1 MKHLIDIK
9 NFLLEALTPVFQEK
23 YKKHFD
29 DRPKEVVDRLNKLL
43 DNKERVYIPYN
54 SNTISETQLKVKSFL
69 EELGYNIS
77 DYKLNQAVQIEN
89 NKRQIRISKLLAKN
103 PELLKEFTLDDT
115 RANTRIGS
123 EFSIVLTS
131 NYEDVA
137 GMSFDRC
144 WTNSCL
150 DIKYGENGHYVK
162 DEVKQGTVVAYLI
175 KSDDLNV
182 EEPLGRVNIKPYYN
196 VKEDKE
202 VIYVLDRRVYGNVP
216 DEKLFKSI
224 ISSYLKE
231 KQEIKNGG
239 FFKKEVGLYS
249 DEGSPEMVLI
259 NKDYSLCYGRDCV
272 DEEGYNRQGYDKEGY
287 NREGYDRHGISK
299 TGDYPYQDYLTREQF
314 RFLKDSIRR
323 GGTFVVDENGLV
335 NVEGDVNF
343 YDQILEKIPVKFGV
357 VTGDFNCPNNDLIS
371 LEGAPNS
378 VGGGF
383 KCSGNKLTSLKGVP
397 TSLGG
402 SFDCENNN
410 LTSLEGAPQIIKGLF
425 DCGRNKLTSLKG
437 APKETSG
444 YFNCAGNDLIS
455 LEHGPI
461 KVGGSFT
468 CYENKLTSL
477 KGAPITVGSG
487 FDCSR
492 NNLISLEGAPEYIPG
507 GFSCNYNSLISLEGA
522 PKETERS
529 FSCEFQTNGHF
540 FTREDVLA
548 VCKVGLY
555 IYV

>member
-9 NFLLEALTPVFQEK
+9 NFLFEALTPEFQKK
-23 YKKHFD
+23 YKKHFEE
-29 DRPKEVVDRLNKLL
+29 RPKEVIDRLNRLL

-69 EELGYNIS
+69 EELGYTIM

-89 NKRQIRISKLLAKN
+89 NKRTIRISKLLAKT

-115 RANTRIGS
+115 RANTRARS

-150 DIKYGENGHYVK
+150 DIKYGENAHYVK
-162 DEVKQGTVVAYLI
+162 DEVQKGTVVAYLI

-196 VKEDKE
+196 FKEDKE
-202 VIYVLDRRVYGNVP
+202 VIYVLDHRVYGNVP
-216 DEKLFKSI
+216 DEKLFKEI

-231 KQEIKNGG
+231 KQEVRIGG
-239 FFKKEVGLYS
+239 FFKKEFGLYS
-249 DEGSPEMVLI
+249 DGGSPEMVLI

-272 DEEGYNRQGYDKEGY
+272 DEEGYDHQGYDKEGY
-287 NREGYDRHGISK
+287 NREGYDRHGIAK
-299 TGDYPYQDYLTREQF
+299 TGEYPYQEHLTREQF
-314 RFLKDSIRR
+314 RFLKNSIR
-323 GGTFVVDENGLV
+323 GSFIVDENGEIDV
-335 NVEGDVNF
+335 KGDVRF
-343 YDQILEKIPVKFGV
+343 YGQKIGKIPVKFGV
-357 VTGDFNCPNNDLIS
+357 VTGDF
-371 LEGAPNS
+371 
-378 VGGGF
+378 
-383 KCSGNKLTSLKGVP
+383 
-397 TSLGG
+397 
-402 SFDCENNN
+402 DCDY
-410 LTSLEGAPQIIKGLF
+410 TG
-425 DCGRNKLTSLKG
+425 
-437 APKETSG
+437 
-444 YFNCAGNDLIS
+444 LIS

-477 KGAPITVGSG
+477 KGAPTSVGSG
-487 FDCSR
+487 VDCSR

-507 GFSCNYNSLISLEGA
+507 GFNCNYNSLISLEGA

-529 FSCEFQTNGHF
+529 FSCEFQTNGHL